1 MATNFEKSMTTP
13 EGAALVIEAFVDAYV
28 MALQKKAD
36 EEYPLVGVKMF
47 VSSVGSEALKW
58 LNSEV
63 EYSRDTASDSALD

>member
-28 MALQKKAD
+28 MALQKKVD
-36 EEYPLVGVKMF
+36 EEYPLVGVKMS

>member
-36 EEYPLVGVKMF
+36 EEYPLVGVKMS
-47 VSSVGSEALKW
+47 VSRVGSEALKW

-63 EYSRDTASDSALD
+63 EYSRDTASDSAID